1 MGSPSSSTKFEANGM
16 LKLFPWTTETAAST
30 VATLGT
36 AFFILSVK
44 VEVKL
49 DVKLSD
55 TFIVIT

>member
-1 MGSPSSSTKFEANGM
+1 MRSPSSSTKFEANGM
-16 LKLFPWTTETAAST
+16 LKLFPWTKETASGT

-36 AFFILSVK
+36 VFVMLSVK
-44 VEVKL
+44 LEIKL